1 MECYLCNDWECCWYV
16 VCCVFFV
23 FTPLLPSVFV
33 LYAVHSLLPCSA
45 IAQLKTDSLMVV
57 VIPSIRVHRP
67 RCWTDGAL
75 GYQET

>member
-1 MECYLCNDWECCWYV
+1 MGCYLRDDWECCWYV
-16 VCCVFFV
+16 VCCLFFV
-23 FTPLLPSVFV
+23 FTPLLSSLDV
-33 LYAVHSLLPCSA
+33 LYAVHFLLPFSA

-67 RCWTDGAL
+67 RRWTDGAL